1 MKTNAKGL
9 RILMVAPQPF
19 FRARGTPFS
28 VLHRIRALIA
38 EGHKVDLV
46 TYPFGED
53 IAMPGL
59 RIVRCWRPPGV
70 SDVRIGPSI
79 GKLVLDAPLY
89 LTTTRMLR
97 RNTYDVLHSHEEA
110 AFFCV
115 RLARRYNLLH
125 VYDMHSSLPQQLAN
139 FSSYNLKPIQA
150 VFGWLERRV
159 LETCHG
165 VTTICPDLA
174 TVAVPYCDD
183 KPHAMIENT
192 ADDAQVFGDD
202 DGKPRVSYELEDKTI
217 ILYTGTLE
225 TYQGIDLLL
234 RAYAPLC
241 DDYPQVH
248 LLLAGGS
255 PAQVE
260 KYRDMADTLGIAQ
273 RVTFVGSVHPAS
285 IQQLLEAANILIS
298 PRCRGTNTPLKIYG
312 YLRSAKPIIATDLAT
327 HTQVLDNTIAE
338 LVAPTEEGLGEGMR
352 RLLDDPSHA
361 ASLAAA
367 AGARAAADY
376 SDDDYLARVA
386 AFYRQVIDK
395 NAGSGATALH
405 ESTDGAADALAQ
417 STTRGEQ

>member
-1 MKTNAKGL
+1 
-9 RILMVAPQPF
+9 
-19 FRARGTPFS
+19 
-28 VLHRIRALIA
+28 
-38 EGHKVDLV
+38 
-46 TYPFGED
+46 
-53 IAMPGL
+53 
-59 RIVRCWRPPGV
+59 
-70 SDVRIGPSI
+70 
-79 GKLVLDAPLY
+79 
-89 LTTTRMLR
+89 
-97 RNTYDVLHSHEEA
+97 
-110 AFFCV
+110 
-115 RLARRYNLLH
+115 
-125 VYDMHSSLPQQLAN
+125 
-139 FSSYNLKPIQA
+139 
-150 VFGWLERRV
+150 
-159 LETCHG
+159 
-165 VTTICPDLA
+165 
-174 TVAVPYCDD
+174 
-183 KPHAMIENT
+183 
-192 ADDAQVFGDD
+192 VFGDD

-260 KYRDMADTLGIAQ
+260 KYRDMADALGIAQ

-395 NAGSGATALH
+395 NAGSGAIALH

-417 STTRGEQ
+417 STIRGEQ